1 MHCVILLVGCVS
13 RLWNPWGALPP
24 TTRTTLQWA
33 ETLNGYTLLQSLD
46 DRQQNFR
53 FRPHM
58 VLTMLFSWAS
68 RQRNR
73 KNSIFLLFFLSH
85 IFNGWRGKFGINIII
100 FLEEKKFENINFST
114 KEYHYDYNG
123 TIMEDR
129 NFLSFLRIENY
140 ELTLIQNF
148 LSEIFHEKKLYSFD
162 DNNKN
167 LVGIP
172 FCTVD
177 ENVGRD
183 IGRSW
188 GAERVLQILP
198 VSEPGWPFTGARET
212 CIGGTWG
219 SYERSR
225 RWRKAT
231 RTCRF
236 LPGGDGVSIR
246 EANLPEH

>member
-100 FLEEKKFENINFST
+100 FLEEKKKFENISFLS

-129 NFLSFLRIENY
+129 KLQTHLNSKFDPLPQWIKFLSSLP
-140 ELTLIQNF
+140 LLDSNF
-148 LSEIFHEKKLYSFD
+148 LSEILTTNFPRKKIVFL
-162 DNNKN
+162 
-167 LVGIP
+167 
-172 FCTVD
+172 
-177 ENVGRD
+177 
-183 IGRSW
+183 
-188 GAERVLQILP
+188 
-198 VSEPGWPFTGARET
+198 
-212 CIGGTWG
+212 
-219 SYERSR
+219 
-225 RWRKAT
+225 RWQ
-231 RTCRF
+231 
-236 LPGGDGVSIR
+236 
-246 EANLPEH
+246 